1 MKIVQ
6 TSGKLF
12 GKTVAV
18 SKNAPSK
25 TVKVSKAA
33 SSKTKKALV
42 NAKDDL
48 VAGFNQ
54 GVQRSSDSE
63 VIDIK

>member
-6 TSGKLF
+6 TAGKLF

-33 SSKTKKALV
+33 SSKTIKALGT
-42 NAKDDL
+42 AKDDL

-54 GVQRSSDSE
+54 GN
-63 VIDIK
+63 K

>member
-1 MKIVQ
+1 MKIIQ
-6 TSGKLF
+6 TAGKLF
-12 GKTVAV
+12 GKTVAL

-25 TVKVSKAA
+25 TVEVSKAA
-33 SSKTKKALV
+33 SSKTIKALG

-54 GVQRSSDSE
+54 GAQKTSDSD

>member
-6 TSGKLF
+6 TAGKFF
-12 GKTVAV
+12 GKTVAL
-18 SKNAPSK
+18 SKNAPAR

-33 SSKTKKALV
+33 SSKTIKALGT
-42 NAKDDL
+42 AKDDL

-54 GVQRSSDSE
+54 GN
-63 VIDIK
+63 K

>member
-1 MKIVQ
+1 MKIIQ
-6 TSGKLF
+6 TAGKLF
-12 GKTVAV
+12 GKTVAL

-25 TVKVSKAA
+25 TVEVSKAA
-33 SSKTKKALV
+33 SSKTMKALGT
-42 NAKDDL
+42 AKDDL

-54 GVQRSSDSE
+54 GAQKTSDSD

>member
-6 TSGKLF
+6 SAGKFF

-33 SSKTKKALV
+33 SSKTIKALA
-42 NAKDDL
+42 NAKYDL

-54 GVQRSSDSE
+54 GAQRTSDSD

>member
-6 TSGKLF
+6 TAGKLF
-12 GKTVAV
+12 GKTVAL

-25 TVKVSKAA
+25 TVQVSKAA
-33 SSKTKKALV
+33 SSKTKKAFE

-54 GVQRSSDSE
+54 GAQKTSDSD

>member
-6 TSGKLF
+6 TAGKLF
-12 GKTVAV
+12 GKTVAL

-33 SSKTKKALV
+33 SSKTKKAFG

-54 GVQRSSDSE
+54 GAQKTSDSD